1 MQSFDMLSLNKIKS
15 LIILK
20 TLFFLLKQLFMV
32 LTKKVSVFL
41 KKQCNIAGFNGHN
54 YVRSL
59 GG

>member
-1 MQSFDMLSLNKIKS
+1 ML
-15 LIILK
+15 
-20 TLFFLLKQLFMV
+20 